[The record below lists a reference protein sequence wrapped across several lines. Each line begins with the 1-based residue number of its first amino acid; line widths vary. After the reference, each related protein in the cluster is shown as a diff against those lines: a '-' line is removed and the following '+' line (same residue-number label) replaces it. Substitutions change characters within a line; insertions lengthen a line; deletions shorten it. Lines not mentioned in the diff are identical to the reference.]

1 MQLQLNVND
10 LKANILLS
18 FLDVFKQDDLIK
30 DYQIIDNKNNFTD
43 YENEILE
50 DLKNLKSSM
59 CKKGIK
65 TNKYIKI
72 NDSNEA

>member
-10 LKANILLS
+10 VKANILLS

-30 DYQIIDNKNNFTD
+30 DYQVIDSKSNYTD

-50 DLKNLKSSM
+50 DLKDLKSSM
-59 CKKGIK
+59 SESGTK
-65 TNKYIKI
+65 TNKYIEI
-72 NDSNEA
+72 NDI

>member
-10 LKANILLS
+10 VKANILLS
-18 FLDVFKQDDLIK
+18 FLDIFKQDDLIK
-30 DYQIIDNKNNFTD
+30 DYKIIDKESNYTD

-59 CKKGIK
+59 DEK
-65 TNKYIKI
+65 
-72 NDSNEA
+72 

>member
-10 LKANILLS
+10 VKANILLS
-18 FLDVFKQDDLIK
+18 FLDIKQDDLIK
-30 DYQIIDNKNNFTD
+30 DYKIIDKESNYTD

-59 CKKGIK
+59 DEK
-65 TNKYIKI
+65 
-72 NDSNEA
+72 

>member
-10 LKANILLS
+10 VKANILLS
-18 FLDVFKQDDLIK
+18 FLDIFKQDDLIK
-30 DYQIIDNKNNFTD
+30 DYKIIDKESNYTD

-59 CKKGIK
+59 
-65 TNKYIKI
+65 
-72 NDSNEA
+72 NEK

>member
-10 LKANILLS
+10 IKANILLS

-30 DYQIIDNKNNFTD
+30 DYQVIDNQNNYTD

-50 DLKNLKSSM
+50 DLKDLKSSM
-59 CKKGIK
+59 CESGIK
-65 TNKYIKI
+65 TNKYIEI
-72 NDSNEA
+72 NDI